1 MSSHTKGKIGVKNI
15 EFYLKKGLYPS
26 ELLVE
31 NHFRVSADVHYHV
44 NEIKKD
50 TYLNYERLAEIIYNE
65 MHMDINLLETV
76 AENCLKNIMLE
87 WPFAVSSNIVI
98 EKLHPAF
105 SNFNMEAVVVEMEMK
120 R

>member
-1 MSSHTKGKIGVKNI
+1 
-15 EFYLKKGLYPS
+15 
-26 ELLVE
+26 
-31 NHFRVSADVHYHV
+31 VHYHV

-50 TYLNYERLAEIIYNE
+50 TYLNYERLAEIISDE
-65 MHMDINLLETV
+65 MHSDINLLETV
-76 AENCLKNIMLE
+76 AENCLKQIMQE

-105 SNFNMEAVVVEMEMK
+105 SHFNMEAVVVEMHMN